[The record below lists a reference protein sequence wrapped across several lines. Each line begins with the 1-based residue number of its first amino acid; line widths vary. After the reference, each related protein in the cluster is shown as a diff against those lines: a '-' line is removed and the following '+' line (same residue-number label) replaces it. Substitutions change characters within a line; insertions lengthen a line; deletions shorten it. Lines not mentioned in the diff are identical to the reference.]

1 MCVYNNY
8 SRGTPIDA
16 QVCVPVNT
24 VSLSCVNHVG
34 EATTVITRISKTKDS
49 WFYIQMIALS
59 FKNDL

>member
-8 SRGTPIDA
+8 LRGTLIDA
-16 QVCVPVNT
+16 QVCVPNT
-24 VSLSCVNHVG
+24 VSLSFVNHVG
-34 EATTVITRISKTKDS
+34 EATTVITRLTKNRDS